1 MKQNKVYII
10 GIVVMIVFA
19 LLLVFFFGRD
29 SLKKTGK
36 EATLII
42 GDHTVWSYQDKR
54 WVNLSNSSIRDLN
67 WKEYEVFLNR
77 EKVGNYYLWH
87 DDKWYAF
94 DEDKNAVN
102 LNGDII
108 AYQSN
113 FPIKFAFFQEKNV
126 EVNSYIQQVLD
137 YNNLDIYSDF
147 TSKYMISF
155 DYDQDGVEED
165 FYVIS
170 NVFTT
175 LKDVDDIFS
184 IVFMID
190 DQKIYLIYNDIT
202 TNQSFNGCKPYFQ
215 SFVDVDDDN
224 LYEFI
229 LSCGYY
235 ANSGQSDMLYY
246 FDDGE
251 FKIMISNQ

>member
-10 GIVVMIVFA
+10 GIVIVVVFA

-29 SLKKTGK
+29 SLKKGRQQ
-36 EATLII
+36 ATLII
-42 GDHTVWSYQDKR
+42 GDNTVWSYQDKR
-54 WVNLSNSSIRDLN
+54 WINLSSSSIRDLS
-67 WKEYEVFLNR
+67 WKEYEVYLNR
-77 EKVGNYYLWH
+77 EKTGKYYLWH

-94 DEDKNAVN
+94 DEDKNAIN
-102 LNGDII
+102 LSGDLI

-126 EVNSYIQQVLD
+126 DVDSYIQEVLNQ
-137 YNNLDIYSDF
+137 NNLDISSEF
-147 TSKYMISF
+147 TSKYMVSF
-155 DYDQDGVEED
+155 DYDQDNVEEA

-170 NVFTT
+170 NAFTSLSNVET
-175 LKDVDDIFS
+175 IFS
-184 IVFMID
+184 IVFMVD
-190 DQKIYLIYNDIT
+190 DQKIYPIYNDIT
-202 TNQSFNGCKPYFQ
+202 TNQPYNGCKPYFQ
-215 SFVDVDDDN
+215 SFVDVNDDN

-235 ANSGQSDMLYY
+235 ANSRQSDMLYR